1 MILRGR
7 DRRRQMIEAELFK
20 PRQEALLL
28 LAAKH
33 AEDEFGGIRRAAP
46 RTTVRMRPVKYA

>member
-7 DRRRQMIEAELFK
+7 DRGRQMIEAELLQS
-20 PRQEALLL
+20 RQEALLL

-33 AEDEFGGIRRAAP
+33 PEHELGGLARAAP
-46 RTTVRMRPVKYA
+46 RHHGERQAR